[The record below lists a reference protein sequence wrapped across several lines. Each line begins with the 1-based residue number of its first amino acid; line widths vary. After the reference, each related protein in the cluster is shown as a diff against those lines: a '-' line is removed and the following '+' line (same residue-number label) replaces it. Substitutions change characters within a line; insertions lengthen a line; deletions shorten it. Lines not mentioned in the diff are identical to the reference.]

1 MLKNK
6 TAFIIFALVSLQ
18 CLAYDGPAKKHAKTV
33 NAKENK
39 AISANEI
46 RLINDYSETSDISDD
61 EDDFVKIR
69 RKQYGSNTTKQF
81 YYPSRWHAYLNE
93 VAEEKQREREHDR
106 AMASYEREVK
116 RINAENERIREYN
129 ANIQNDSYNS
139 SSSSVNAREGS
150 SVSVTTIGD
159 NRSDSKKD

>member
-6 TAFIIFALVSLQ
+6 TAFLIFTLVSLQ

-81 YYPSRWHAYLNE
+81 Y
-93 VAEEKQREREHDR
+93 
-106 AMASYEREVK
+106 
-116 RINAENERIREYN
+116 
-129 ANIQNDSYNS
+129 
-139 SSSSVNAREGS
+139 
-150 SVSVTTIGD
+150 
-159 NRSDSKKD
+159 